1 MKKQLSALLCVVCLC
16 LLVLH
21 LTKCGQK
28 QAKADSVLFELL
40 QSEKTG
46 LHFTNTLTPRPDLNM
61 LTYMYFYNGAG
72 VGAGDFNQDGL
83 VDLFFAA
90 NQQPD
95 ALYLNQGGLKFQ
107 DVSIQAGI
115 PRDSAWSTG
124 VSVVDINNDG
134 LLDIY
139 VCRVGNYATLKSHN
153 QLLVCTSIKN
163 GVPYFEEQAAQYGL
177 NFSGFST
184 QAAFL
189 DYDQDGDL
197 DMFLLNHSV
206 YQNGV
211 FGPRNQFQGTYD
223 PLSGD
228 KLYRNDGP
236 RFTDVTKQCGIES
249 SSLSYGLGVA
259 VADINLDGWPDIY
272 VGNDFHENDYLYIN
286 DRNGRFHDAAQEML
300 MHTSQYSMGVDVADV
315 NNDAYPEIISADML
329 PEDPVIVKRSLGEDA
344 YDIFNLKIR
353 IGYQHQYTR
362 NNLQLNRRNGYF
374 SEVGRYSHVFASDWS
389 WSPLFMDFDNDG
401 KKDLFIS
408 NGIPKRFNDIDYVNF
423 ISNEELQ
430 SHIRSKAVTDK
441 DFSLINRYP
450 EIKIPN
456 KFYLNKGNVSF
467 DDIAGRIQQD
477 QPTFSNGAVYADLD
491 NDGDLDIVVNNIADP
506 VMIYQNKLNDQQSAN
521 YVSLTLKGSTAN
533 INALGAQVLVYQDE
547 QVRTY
552 LNYPVKGFQSSMQVP
567 LLIGMQGAKPDS
579 ILLIW
584 PDQSYQHIA
593 WKGEKKLSLQW
604 QKGLPKFQFEQLRKQ
619 EKALFEDITTS
630 TKLSY
635 THIENDFVEFDR
647 EPLMP
652 HMVSREGPAL
662 AVADINQDGLEDV
675 FIGSSKK
682 GAPAVLLQDAR
693 GAFTALMQ
701 PALIADSLFEEV
713 AAAWIDVNGD
723 RIPDLITAS
732 GDNESIGND
741 PYRQPRCYIND
752 GKGNL
757 RLQADAFKDVF
768 VTASCIA
775 VEDVNKD
782 GFLDLFIGG
791 RAVPWE
797 YGMRPRSYLLL
808 NNGKGYFSDA
818 AGTLAPALSDAG
830 FVTGAVWI
838 DINGDSKNE
847 LVVSTEWGTIDA
859 YVKDGKV
866 YRQQALTTQKG
877 WWQFVSAAD
886 IDGDGDQDLIAGNL
900 GWNSRLKATEVQPV
914 RMYYNDFDGNGKKE
928 QILTYYVGG
937 KEIPFASKAEFDKK
951 LPSLKKQF
959 LFAED
964 FAKASIEQLLP
975 ADKLGGSTLYEANWM
990 ANSLLMN
997 DGKGHFSVEAMPWQ
1011 AQLSPFRTAYAGKG
1025 QILLAGNFYE
1035 NNVEMGRYDADFG
1048 TLLQYQNQRW
1058 IASALPGLT
1067 IKGQVRHIRPIQI
1080 KGASAFIVARNN
1092 APVLVFGYS
1101 SK

>member
-1 MKKQLSALLCVVCLC
+1 MKKQLSALLGVASVC
-16 LLVLH
+16 LLVL
-21 LTKCGQK
+21 LFTKCGQK
-28 QAKADSVLFELL
+28 QVKADPVLFELL

-46 LHFTNTLTPRPDLNM
+46 LHFTNTLTPRPELNM

-72 VGAGDFNQDGL
+72 VSAGDFNQDGL

-95 ALYLNQGGLKFQ
+95 VLYLNQGGLKFQ
-107 DVSIQAGI
+107 DVSVQAGI

-139 VCRVGNYATLKSHN
+139 VCRVGNYAALKSHN
-153 QLLVCTSIKN
+153 QLLICTGIKN

-211 FGPRNQFQGTYD
+211 FGPRSQFQGTYD
-223 PLSGD
+223 KLSGD
-228 KLYRNDGP
+228 KLYRNDGK

-329 PEDPVIVKRSLGEDA
+329 PEDPVILKRSLGEDA

-430 SHIRSKAVTDK
+430 SRIRSKAVTDK

-506 VMIYQNKLNDQQSAN
+506 VMIYQNKLNDQQLSN
-521 YVSLTLKGSTAN
+521 YVSLALKGSTAN

-547 QVRTY
+547 EVRTY

-579 ILLIW
+579 IILIW
-584 PDQSYQHIA
+584 PDQSCQHIA
-593 WKGEKKLSLQW
+593 WKGEKQLSLQW
-604 QKGLPKFQFEQLRKQ
+604 QKGLPKFHFDQLRKQ
-619 EKALFEDITTS
+619 EKALFEDVTAL

-682 GAPAVLLQDAR
+682 GAPMVLLQDAR
-693 GAFTALMQ
+693 GAFTTLKQ
-701 PALIADSLFEEV
+701 PALIADSLYEEV
-713 AAAWIDVNGD
+713 AAVWIDVNGD
-723 RIPDLITAS
+723 RIPDLVTAS
-732 GDNESIGND
+732 GDNEFIGND

-757 RLQADAFKDVF
+757 RATVDAFKDVF

-775 VEDVNKD
+775 AEDVNKD
-782 GFLDLFIGG
+782 GHLDVFIGG
-791 RAVPWE
+791 RAIPWE
-797 YGMRPRSYLLL
+797 YGVRPKSYLLL
-808 NNGKGYFSDA
+808 NDGNGHFIDA
-818 AGTLAPALSDAG
+818 TATIAPALSDAG
-830 FVTGAVWI
+830 FVTGAVWV
-838 DINGDSKNE
+838 DINGDSKKE
-847 LVVSTEWGTIDA
+847 LVLSTEWGAIDA

-866 YRQQALTTQKG
+866 YRQQSLTTQKG

-900 GWNSRLKATEVQPV
+900 GWNSRLKATEAQPV

-951 LPSLKKQF
+951 LPSFKKQF

-964 FAKASIEQLLP
+964 FAKASIEQVLP

-997 DGKGHFSVEAMPWQ
+997 DGKGNFSVEAMPWQ
-1011 AQLSPFRTAYAGKG
+1011 AQLSPFRTAYAAKG

-1080 KGASAFIVARNN
+1080 KGALSFIVARNN
-1092 APVLVFGYS
+1092 ATTLVFRLS
-1101 SK
+1101 SN